1 MRRKPAA
8 RAARSIVINLRADE
22 RRRALIDRAAE
33 AVGKNRSEFMLD
45 AATREAT
52 TVLLDCR
59 FFQLDPRAFK
69 RFAAALDAA
78 RQTILG
84 FAHCS
89 QKRLPGNDERTR
101 RQCTRAP
108 DGRP

>member
-1 MRRKPAA
+1 MASTA
-8 RAARSIVINLRADE
+8 TRSTVINLRADE

-52 TVLLDCR
+52 TVLLDRR

-69 RFAAALDAA
+69 RFAAALDAVP
-78 RQTILG
+78 
-84 FAHCS
+84 S
-89 QKRLPGNDERTR
+89 DNPRLRKLLTKKAPWER
-101 RQCTRAP
+101 
-108 DGRP
+108 